1 MLMGSDGKDMYNFN
15 YKRFLLQINAVEL
28 LRCIMI
34 STKISYT
41 IAICNIDNNKKCS
54 LSTKSA
60 CQNDVTLRTG
70 GMASEN
76 SAVITGIHYIFKNI
90 TIETNIF

>member
-1 MLMGSDGKDMYNFN
+1 MLIENDGKDIYNYN

-28 LRCIMI
+28 SRCIMI

-76 SAVITGIHYIFKNI
+76 SALPSQEYITF
-90 TIETNIF
+90 